1 MKISKKIVSLLLA
14 ATMILPCLA
23 VAIPF
28 LKLNAS
34 AATTIDGVS
43 QTQVVPDTSVYDN
56 YAANYLNGAGYSTGI
71 IIPGLDPAQDY
82 VIQGMTYYPE

>member
-14 ATMILPCLA
+14 ATMILSCFA

-34 AATTIDGVS
+34 AATTIDGV
-43 QTQVVPDTSVYDN
+43 TQERVVGTDGSYKTTYEN
-56 YAANYLNGAGYSTGI
+56 YAATYLNGASTPTDI
-71 IIPGLDPAQDY
+71 VIPGLNTAQD
-82 VIQGMTYYPE
+82 